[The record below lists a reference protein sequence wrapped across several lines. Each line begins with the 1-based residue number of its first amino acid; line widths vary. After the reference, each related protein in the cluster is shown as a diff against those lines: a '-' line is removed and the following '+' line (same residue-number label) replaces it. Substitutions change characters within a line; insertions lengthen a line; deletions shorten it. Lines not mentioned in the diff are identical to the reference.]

1 MISGDFSAATSCG
14 AGFQRWEAEVAGER
28 TQRFKVGTASVT
40 AWAYEVIDP
49 TPDDSTA
56 VSRDIE
62 LVRPPR

>member
-49 TPDDSTA
+49 A